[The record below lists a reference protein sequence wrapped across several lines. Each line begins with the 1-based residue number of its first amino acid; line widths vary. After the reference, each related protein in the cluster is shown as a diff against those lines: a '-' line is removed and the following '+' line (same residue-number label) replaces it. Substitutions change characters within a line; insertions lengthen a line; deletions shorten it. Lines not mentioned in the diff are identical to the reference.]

1 MDNLIKSIYDLQ
13 NWFIGLFP
21 DYVFQ
26 SSHLAWLAFAVYLLL
41 IIGGGVL
48 AVLSSNLV
56 RAMMGM
62 VVTFLGVAGM
72 YLLMASPFL
81 AFMQILIYI
90 GAICV
95 LVFFAIMLVDNRPG
109 GEESK
114 FPPLKNIF
122 YAFLAALLPFVTIA
136 PLLIMHVGGLRTQIV
151 PTETP
156 LAELGENL
164 LENYVLPFELISI
177 VLLVA
182 MAGAVLLAWKRRVAK

>member
-1 MDNLIKSIYDLQ
+1 MDNLIQSLNSLQ
-13 NWFIGLFP
+13 NWLVGFFP

-26 SSHLAWLAFAVYLLL
+26 SSHLAWLAFGLYFLL
-41 IIGGGVL
+41 IIGGGLL
-48 AVLSSNLV
+48 AVLSPNLV

-95 LVFFAIMLVDNRPG
+95 LVFFAIMLVNNRPG
-109 GEESK
+109 GEESR
-114 FPPLKNIF
+114 FPPLKNLF

-136 PLLIMHVGGLRTQIV
+136 PLLILHVGQLRTQAV
-151 PTETP
+151 PEPTD
-156 LAELGENL
+156 LADLGRGL
-164 LENYVLPFELISI
+164 LEDYVLPFELISI

-182 MAGAVLLAWKRRVAK
+182 MAGAVLLAWRRRVAK